1 MTTTHEYRGYVFTI
15 EYRPEDPAYTV
26 SFADFTDIITSGD
39 TLAEAFAN
47 ACEALDLH
55 LESLKSSPF
64 QFPPPN
70 IGSWSNRRDSGDDR
84 RCCRYSQMMSLVS
97 RIAALLIAIG
107 YFIAMIVAE
116 HGITKG
122 SLAGGALLLLP
133 LALIWFPEQ
142 LGSFT
147 GYVGRGGDIDTET
160 PPGLVSRRWAGFF
173 CWATPC

>member
-1 MTTTHEYRGYVFTI
+1 MLSVAWKI
-15 EYRPEDPAYTV
+15 VA
-26 SFADFTDIITSGD
+26 I
-39 TLAEAFAN
+39 
-47 ACEALDLH
+47 
-55 LESLKSSPF
+55 
-64 QFPPPN
+64 
-70 IGSWSNRRDSGDDR
+70 
-84 RCCRYSQMMSLVS
+84 
-97 RIAALLIAIG
+97 LIAVG

-160 PPGLVSRRWAGFF
+160 PPGLVSALGWFF
-173 CWATPC
+173 LLGYPVLIYYLLNGKA